1 MHEKRSLDPFIHT
14 ITNSKNDELLIWVNC
29 RNAAPLPLRLT
40 HAASANVKLLLPHPH
55 AVVVPARREDSPGD
69 VPLHSP
75 HVAPVLAQAV
85 RHGALGG
92 RDLVDADA
100 PVLRLTRRGD
110 ANGTARRNRLVVL
123 PDVVAPRDAPHRA
136 LAVLENAA
144 LLPHVAVGELPD
156 LGVLVRSDRQT
167 HGVVARLAPRQA
179 VHGLVHLQG
188 RIARPCPYLERIHRF
203 EYINRLVL
211 AADRLGIKLP
221 SVRHQVQPKAA
232 GAERYIERR
241 EAVRGDAA
249 ALYPRLLLVIAN
261 CLLVDGDRVVVQAGR
276 EDLAKNGVRPVHT
289 TNQGGMCF
297 DF

>member
-55 AVVVPARREDSPGD
+55 AVVVPARREDSSGD

-75 HVAPVLAQAV
+75 HVATVLAQAV

-100 PVLRLTRRGD
+100 PVLRLMRRGD

-123 PDVVAPRDAPHRA
+123 PDVVAPRDAPHRT

-179 VHGLVHLQG
+179 VHGLVHLEG

-276 EDLAKNGVRPVHT
+276 EDLAKYGVRPVHT